1 VSAGSE
7 SDQPDVLGAPAES
20 GEPGDPGEP
29 GGALAIDLDDVRRAA
44 HRLDGV
50 ARRTPVLTS
59 RALDEQLNAKVMLK
73 AEVFQRGGAFKFR
86 GAYNAVSSLDPE
98 TRARGVCAVS
108 SGNHAQAVTL
118 AAGLCGTRAVIL
130 MPSDAPA
137 LKRAATESY
146 GAEVVEYDRYRDDRE
161 ALVRR
166 LAAERDLTLVHPYD
180 NPWVMAGQGTAA
192 LELVADASLDA
203 LVVPVGG
210 GGLIAGSATV
220 CAALEPSARVIGVE
234 PEASDDVARSLAA
247 GDRIRVEVGRT
258 IADGQQAPTP
268 GELTWPIIHRLVDQ
282 VVTVT
287 DAQIVDA
294 MRFCFE
300 RLKLVVE
307 PSGACA
313 LAALVAGAIPVAGQ
327 RVGVV
332 LSGGNVDADA
342 FARLMLS

>member
-1 VSAGSE
+1 MSAGS
-7 SDQPDVLGAPAES
+7 DDPDGLAQ
-20 GEPGDPGEP
+20 P
-29 GGALAIDLDDVRRAA
+29 GGPPAIDLDDVRRAA
-44 HRLDGV
+44 ARLDGV

-59 RALDEQLNAKVMLK
+59 RALDERLNAKLMLK

-86 GAYNAVSSLDPE
+86 GAYNAVSSLDIE
-98 TRARGVCAVS
+98 ARARGVCAVS

-137 LKRAATESY
+137 VKRAATEYY

-161 ALVRR
+161 ALARR
-166 LAAERDLTLVHPYD
+166 LAAERDLTLVHPFD

-192 LELVADASLDA
+192 LELVSDTSLDA

-210 GGLIAGSATV
+210 GGLISGCATV

-234 PEASDDVARSLAA
+234 PAASDDTARSLAS
-247 GDRIRVEVGRT
+247 GHRVRVEVGRT

-268 GELTWPIIHRLVDQ
+268 GELTWPIIHRLVDEVV
-282 VVTVT
+282 VVT
-287 DAQIVDA
+287 DEQIVGA

-313 LAALVAGAIPVAGQ
+313 LAALLAGVIPVAGQ
-327 RVGVV
+327 RVGVI
-332 LSGGNVDADA
+332 LSGGNVDATA
-342 FARLMLS
+342 FARLMLG